1 MHWSTAAG
9 GGAPRVALHIQD
21 RERNG
26 LCARGVVLH
35 CICCMHCPARQPRTV
50 PQLGNT
56 LSMRNFRAQH
66 CTNCIAPC
74 SFSTQAPCNSVV
86 AGSAASA
93 VAHHGQSPAG
103 LGARLSAAIV
113 VGLPVKCPRQPS
125 KIGALFMC
133 STLLVLLS
141 RAVVAGSLRV
151 TWQVAGHMHAC
162 WQLASLAAGSPPSR
176 LCTALSRHS
185 LTTLHLYLRCAALR
199 WVLAQA
205 HAYS

>member
-1 MHWSTAAG
+1 
-9 GGAPRVALHIQD
+9 
-21 RERNG
+21 
-26 LCARGVVLH
+26 
-35 CICCMHCPARQPRTV
+35 MHCPARQPRIV

-56 LSMRNFRAQH
+56 LPMRNFRAQH

-74 SFSTQAPCNSVV
+74 SFSTQAPCNSVM
-86 AGSAASA
+86 AGSTAPA

-103 LGARLSAAIV
+103 LGARLSV
-113 VGLPVKCPRQPS
+113 TCMVGISVKCPRQPR
-125 KIGALFMC
+125 KVCARFMC
-133 STLLVLLS
+133 STGSTLLVLLS

-176 LCTALSRHS
+176 LCTARSRHS
-185 LTTLHLYLRCAALR
+185 LTTMHLDLRCAALR
-199 WVLAQA
+199 WVLAQV